1 MAGVR
6 RPPRPRPRFGAAS
19 LVLAVALSLASTG
32 VGVGPAAGQAK
43 PVEDEIK
50 AIKDD
55 AGLASV
61 EEAKLVGL
69 VQAAS
74 DRQKELEAKVA
85 AANQQVRKV
94 QNDLS
99 TARGNLN
106 TLEARKRTL
115 DSRLVE
121 TNQHLADAK
130 SRRVQLALDAYTGRS
145 SALGYAASILDAQD
159 LGALAARRSY
169 EHVVGESQA
178 EAAAKEEDLRDEVTD
193 LLEELDGVR
202 RQMEVKRAGL
212 GGQAAQIEKQQQVR
226 TGLIQQAEAEVAE
239 HSRLVDEATARRA
252 EFEGQLA
259 ELEAQSNSVEATLRE
274 RQGDT
279 AAPEGQSS
287 SSSSSSASTGGGRLG
302 HPLPGHRLGSPFGQ
316 RVHPIFGSV
325 RMHTGVDIGA
335 STGTPIHAA
344 EAGTVVTA
352 GSMGGYGNATVI
364 DHGGGLATLYGHQS
378 KIDVS
383 VGQHVT
389 RGQVIGKVGCT
400 GTCLGAHLHFEVR
413 VNGRPVNPAPYV
425 S

>member
-6 RPPRPRPRFGAAS
+6 RRPRPQSRFGATFFM
-19 LVLAVALSLASTG
+19 LAVTLSLALT
-32 VGVGPAAGQAK
+32 GVGPAVGQTK

-50 AIKDD
+50 AIKED

-61 EEAKLVGL
+61 EEAKLVNL
-69 VQAAS
+69 VQAAEG
-74 DRQKELEAKVA
+74 RQKELEAQVA
-85 AANQQVRKV
+85 AANKQVRKV

-99 TARGNLN
+99 TARGNLT

-115 DSRLVE
+115 DARLVE
-121 TNQHLADAK
+121 TNQHLADTK

-169 EHVVGESQA
+169 EHLVGESQS

-239 HSRLVDEATARRA
+239 HTRLVNEATARRA

-259 ELEAQSNSVEATLRE
+259 ELEAQSNAVEATLRA
-274 RQGDT
+274 RQTDA

-287 SSSSSSASTGGGRLG
+287 SSSSSSASTGGGRFG

-316 RVHPIFGSV
+316 RVHPIYGSV

-344 EAGTVVTA
+344 EAGTVVSA
-352 GSMGGYGNATVI
+352 GGMGGYGNATVI
-364 DHGGGLATLYGHQS
+364 DHGGGVATLYAHQS
-378 KIDVS
+378 SIGVS
-383 VGQHVT
+383 VGQKVT
-389 RGQVIGKVGCT
+389 RGQVIGRVGCT

-413 VNGRPVNPAPYV
+413 LNGRPVNPAPYV
-425 S
+425 T

>member
-6 RPPRPRPRFGAAS
+6 RRPRRRRAAPA
-19 LVLAVALSLASTG
+19 LVLAFALSLALTG
-32 VGVGPAAGQAK
+32 VGTAAGQPK

-61 EEAKLVGL
+61 EEAKLVNL
-69 VQAAS
+69 VEAAS
-74 DRQKELEAKVA
+74 ARQKELEAQVA
-85 AANQQVRKV
+85 TANKQVRKV
-94 QNDLS
+94 ESDLS
-99 TARGNLN
+99 NARNNLT

-115 DSRLVE
+115 DGRLVE

-169 EHVVGESQA
+169 EHLVGESQS
-178 EAAAKEEDLRDEVTD
+178 EAAAREEVLRDEVTD

-226 TGLIQQAEAEVAE
+226 TGLIQEAEAEVAE
-239 HSRLVDEATARRA
+239 HTRLVNEANARRS
-252 EFEGQLA
+252 EFEADLA
-259 ELEAQSNSVEATLRE
+259 ELEAQSNSVEATLRQ
-274 RQGDT
+274 RQGE
-279 AAPEGQSS
+279 AAAAEGQSS
-287 SSSSSSASTGGGRLG
+287 SSSSSSASTGGGQLAF
-302 HPLPGHRLGSPFGQ
+302 PLPGHRLGSPFGQ

-335 STGTPIHAA
+335 STGTPIRAA

-352 GSMGGYGNATVI
+352 GGMGGYGNATVI
-364 DHGGGLATLYGHQS
+364 DHGGGLATLYAHQS

-413 VNGRPVNPAPYV
+413 INGRPVNPAPYV
-425 S
+425 T

>member
-6 RPPRPRPRFGAAS
+6 RRRPPWTAP
-19 LVLAVALSLASTG
+19 VVTLALTLSLALT
-32 VGVGPAAGQAK
+32 GVGPAAAQTK
-43 PVEDEIK
+43 PIEDEIK
-50 AIKDD
+50 DIKED

-61 EEAKLVGL
+61 EEAKLVNL

-74 DRQKELEAKVA
+74 SRQKELEAKVA
-85 AANQQVRKV
+85 AANQQVRRV

-99 TARGNLN
+99 NARGNLT

-115 DSRLVE
+115 DARLVE

-145 SALGYAASILDAQD
+145 SALGYAASIFDAQD
-159 LGALAARRSY
+159 LGALASRRSY

-239 HSRLVDEATARRA
+239 HTRLVNEATDRRA
-252 EFEGQLA
+252 EFEADLA
-259 ELEAQSNSVEATLRE
+259 ELEAQSNSVEATLKQ
-274 RQGDT
+274 RQGEA
-279 AAPEGQSS
+279 AAPNSSAS

-302 HPLPGHRLGSPFGQ
+302 HPLPGYRLGSPFGQ
-316 RVHPIFGSV
+316 RVHPIYGSV

-335 STGTPIHAA
+335 STGTPIRAA
-344 EAGTVVTA
+344 EAGTVVSA
-352 GSMGGYGNATVI
+352 GGMGGYGNATVI
-364 DHGGGLATLYGHQS
+364 DHGGGMATLYAHQS

-383 VGQHVT
+383 TGQTVT

-413 VNGRPVNPAPYV
+413 LGGRPVNPAPYV
-425 S
+425 T

>member
-1 MAGVR
+1 MLVVAVSLSVALAGVV
-6 RPPRPRPRFGAAS
+6 P
-19 LVLAVALSLASTG
+19 AV
-32 VGVGPAAGQAK
+32 GQTK

-61 EEAKLVGL
+61 EEAKLVNL
-69 VQAAS
+69 VQAAEG
-74 DRQKELEAKVA
+74 RQKELEAKVA
-85 AANQQVRKV
+85 AANKQVRKV

-99 TARGNLN
+99 TARGNLT

-115 DSRLVE
+115 DARLVE
-121 TNQHLADAK
+121 TNQHLADTK

-169 EHVVGESQA
+169 EHVVGESQS

-239 HSRLVDEATARRA
+239 HTRLVNEATARRA

-259 ELEAQSNSVEATLRE
+259 ELEAQSNAVEASLRE

-287 SSSSSSASTGGGRLG
+287 SSSSSSASTGGGRFG
-302 HPLPGHRLGSPFGQ
+302 HPLPGHRLGSPL
-316 RVHPIFGSV
+316 R
-325 RMHTGVDIGA
+325 
-335 STGTPIHAA
+335 STGAP
-344 EAGTVVTA
+344 
-352 GSMGGYGNATVI
+352 
-364 DHGGGLATLYGHQS
+364 DL
-378 KIDVS
+378 
-383 VGQHVT
+383 
-389 RGQVIGKVGCT
+389 R
-400 GTCLGAHLHFEVR
+400 LGADAHRGRHRRHHRHADPRRRGRHRRQRRRDGWLRERHGDRPRRRGRHPLRPPEQHRGLSRPEGHPRPGDREGRLHRHLS
-413 VNGRPVNPAPYV
+413 GRPPSLRGPPERATREPGALRHLTRLIRRGYR
-425 S
+425 SPTA

>member
-6 RPPRPRPRFGAAS
+6 GRRRRWTAAVLS
-19 LVLAVALSLASTG
+19 LAVALPLTFSGA
-32 VGVGPAAGQAK
+32 GPAAGQAK
-43 PVEDEIK
+43 PVEDEIN

-61 EEAKLVGL
+61 DEARLVNL
-69 VQAAS
+69 VEAAS
-74 DRQKELEAKVA
+74 ARQKELEAKVA
-85 AANQQVRKV
+85 AASQQVRKV

-99 TARGNLN
+99 SAQGNL
-106 TLEARKRTL
+106 TALEARKRTL
-115 DSRLVE
+115 DARLVE
-121 TNQHLADAK
+121 TNQHLADTK

-145 SALGYAASILDAQD
+145 SALGFAASILDAQD

-169 EHVVGESQA
+169 EHVVGESQS
-178 EAAAKEEDLRDEVTD
+178 EAAAKEEDLRDQVTD

-226 TGLIQQAEAEVAE
+226 TGLLQQAEAEVAE
-239 HSRLVDEATARRA
+239 HTRLVNEATARRA
-252 EFEGQLA
+252 EFEADLA
-259 ELEAQSNSVEATLRE
+259 ELEAASSSVEATLRQRAGGTSALE
-274 RQGDT
+274 PGD
-279 AAPEGQSS
+279 SS
-287 SSSSSSASTGGGRLG
+287 GGDGGGQLG

-344 EAGTVVTA
+344 EAGTVVSA
-352 GSMGGYGNATVI
+352 GGMGGYGNATVI
-364 DHGGGLATLYGHQS
+364 DHGGGLATLYAHQS
-378 KIDVS
+378 QIGVS
-383 VGQHVT
+383 AGQQVT
-389 RGQVIGKVGCT
+389 RGQVIGRVGCT

-425 S
+425 G